1 MVILQSI
8 DPGLVNGIDNFF
20 SLGALFLL
28 ILSYTV
34 IQIIVKTKDNRIN
47 KKMIEEIV
55 LNNNK
60 VIETIN
66 SLNETINDLK
76 TIIKCQ
82 YINNID
88 LTNALDLIDEV
99 YTGSK
104 DRILRYVIT
113 EIIER
118 NNIHSPNRLN
128 EIEKKL
134 RVEINTLY
142 IEDYTLLGRLNYENK
157 PLNIALK
164 HEMADEVFS
173 GVFELIKSISKK
185 ECTIQDIKSFLDGYF
200 NSLIKSHQEIIT
212 NL

>member
-104 DRILRYVIT
+104 DRILRFINQ
-113 EIIER
+113 EIFEK
-118 NNIHSPNRLN
+118 NNINSPFRIV

-157 PLNIALK
+157 PLNLVLK
-164 HEMADEVFS
+164 HEFADEVFQ

-185 ECTIQDIKSFLDGYF
+185 EANITDIKSYLDGYF